1 MRSHT
6 RWAPARCLTP
16 ASSLSMCR
24 PSCVRPRTWC
34 SHAPVAS
41 CARPARPGCCA
52 VMSLRAAREAA
63 SCIDR
68 YVELRRAA
76 ADGKEGAVID
86 ERLTAIVERMFSRYG
101 LHTRG
106 DRPVIPLPLV
116 CSGLPCVPAGASRT
130 ASSSRRS
137 ASPSRPAGWTSW
149 RRRCTGART
158 RWPSSPMRCA
168 SARTWSSAASSALR
182 SAAAVGPRA
191 AHAAGSAERPPGL
204 VPVQAL
210 LQLLVAERTRCPCR
224 CCGC

>member
-101 LHTRG
+101 LGCGG

-116 CSGLPCVPAGASRT
+116 CSGPPACRQVLLGRPVRAGGRHRPGDPPAGQ
-130 ASSSRRS
+130 
-137 ASPSRPAGWTSW
+137 AGGG
-149 RRRCTGART
+149 GA
-158 RWPSSPMRCA
+158 PEPGHGGHPY
-168 SARTWSSAASSALR
+168 L
-182 SAAAVGPRA
+182 RA
-191 AHAAGSAERPPGL
+191 ARLPGPGRQPR
-204 VPVQAL
+204 VPL
-210 LQLLVAERTRCPCR
+210 
-224 CCGC
+224 